1 MNPPSSIAIVAV
13 THRGVEQAR
22 LLRRRLRSGV
32 IHRPER
38 YGPLEHGWEI
48 LFRSG
53 LSERVPEL
61 FQDYRQIVFILA
73 AGAVTRLIAPCLG
86 SKESDPGV
94 LAVDEAGRFVI
105 PLLSGH
111 KGGAN
116 IFARTVAGCLGAI
129 PVVTTASDAI
139 GGLSLDLLE
148 DAFGWTAT
156 PRERLKPAARALVD
170 HEPIAVLQE
179 VGSPG
184 TWMEELELPPNV
196 AVLRDPHELT
206 GRAFAFVLWITD
218 RVIEDLEGIAEERV
232 LWYRPRSL
240 VLGIGCERGI
250 SPAALED
257 GLDRFLAQYRFCRD
271 SIAMLA
277 SVDRKADEQAIVDLA
292 SRLGWP
298 TRFYSA
304 EELAGVD
311 AAPNPSEVV
320 ARCIGTPG
328 VAEPAA
334 LLASGSP
341 QLLVEKHIL
350 SSPLAPQRMTFALA
364 RLEGVNDQRSAISAK
379 VAGSL
384 PISSKVVFVG
394 AGPGDPDLLTL
405 KGRRALA
412 RADVVVY
419 AGSLVPEE
427 VLRHAQPT
435 AALHNSAHLT
445 LEEVV
450 ERLIAAAR
458 AGQRVV
464 RLHSGDTSVYS
475 AIQEQLTLLDKA
487 GIDYE
492 IIPGISAFQAAAA
505 ALKTELTLPEVVQT
519 VILTRAEGQTPMP
532 EGETLAELARSRATL
547 CIFLSAR
554 LVERAQEQLLTSYP
568 PETPTAILY
577 RVSWP
582 DEQIIVTELR
592 HLAAEVRRHK
602 LTRTTL
608 ILVGAAVG
616 GRQNRS
622 HLYDGKHG
630 HLFRTRSRDET
641 HPSP

>member
-1 MNPPSSIAIVAV
+1 MNHPSSIAIVAV
-13 THRGVEQAR
+13 TRRGVDQAR

-38 YGPLEHGWEI
+38 YGPSEHGWEVA
-48 LFRSG
+48 FRDG
-53 LSERVPEL
+53 LSERVPDL
-61 FQDYRQIVFILA
+61 FQDYRQIVFFLA
-73 AGAVTRLIAPCLG
+73 AGAVTRLIAPHLR
-86 SKESDPGV
+86 SKASDPGV

-156 PRERLKPAARALVD
+156 PCERLKSAARALLD
-170 HEPIAVLQE
+170 GEPIALLQE

-184 TWMEELELPPNV
+184 TWLDELELPPNV
-196 AVLRDPHELT
+196 TVLREPGELSK
-206 GRAFAFVLWITD
+206 RQFAFVLWITD
-218 RVIEDLEGIAEERV
+218 RVVEDLEGFAEERV

-250 SPAALED
+250 SKAALED
-257 GLDRFLAQYRFCRD
+257 GLDRFLAQHRFSRD

-277 SVDRKADEQAIVDLA
+277 SVDIKADEQAIVDLA
-292 SRLGWP
+292 SRFDWP
-298 TRFYSA
+298 MRFYAA
-304 EELAGVD
+304 EELAAIHV
-311 AAPNPSEVV
+311 APNPSEVV

-334 LLASGSP
+334 LLASSSP
-341 QLLVEKHIL
+341 QLLVEKCIL
-350 SSPLAPQRMTFALA
+350 SSQLASQRMTFALT
-364 RLEGVNDQRSAISAK
+364 RLQAISVK
-379 VAGSL
+379 GVGSS
-384 PISSKVVFVG
+384 PISSKVAFVG

-405 KGRRALA
+405 KGRRALS
-412 RADVVVY
+412 RADVVIY
-419 AGSLVPEE
+419 AGSLIPEE
-427 VLRHAQPT
+427 VLRHAPPT

-445 LEEVV
+445 LEEVR

-464 RLHSGDTSVYS
+464 RLHSGDTSLYS
-475 AIQEQLTLLDKA
+475 AIQEQMTLLEQA

-492 IIPGISAFQAAAA
+492 IIPGISSFQAAAA

-519 VILTRAEGQTPMP
+519 VILTRAEGQTRMP
-532 EGETLAELARSRATL
+532 KGEGLAELARSRATL

-554 LVERAQEQLLTSYP
+554 LVDHVQEQLLTSYSP
-568 PETPTAILY
+568 QTPAAIVY

-582 DEQIIVTELR
+582 DEQIIVTELA
-592 HLAAEVRRHK
+592 HLAAEVRRHN

-608 ILVGAAVG
+608 ILVGEALG

-622 HLYDGKHG
+622 RLYDGNHG
-630 HLFRTRSRDET
+630 HLFRARSRDQT
-641 HPSP
+641 HPSA